1 LRCEFGAPRRGM
13 TLSCVHC
20 CLQCRSYRN
29 GFVWHDLADDDY
41 IHPVIGREYVLK
53 GTERLHPA
61 APPPPLLD
69 ATAASSS
76 SSGSQETPTSS
87 SSARWEARGGPA
99 HRKKGASTA
108 DELGEYV
115 VYKGEER
122 AADAATQTEDVGR
135 SGRCHGHP
143 RRVKAPAAQDELNRA
158 DTSPPTASTSPE
170 TLEALIKADG
180 RVVTAV
186 SGSGRARASS
196 VLMQLISCGSV
207 SVEEAHASPVMPRA
221 HRHHHH
227 HRARPPRPPAS
238 AAAEVIPSYR
248 AKIVEDKE
256 YFSGS
261 IIETAKRSPDD
272 DASQD
277 MAVLR
282 RSSSYNADR

>member
-1 LRCEFGAPRRGM
+1 M
-13 TLSCVHC
+13 
-20 CLQCRSYRN
+20 
-29 GFVWHDLADDDY
+29 WHDLADDDY
-41 IHPVIGREYVLK
+41 IHPVVGREYVLK

-69 ATAASSS
+69 AAAASSS
-76 SSGSQETPTSS
+76 SSGSQETPTST

-99 HRKKGASTA
+99 HRKKSASSCGAA

-122 AADAATQTEDVGR
+122 AADAATQTEDDVGR
-135 SGRCHGHP
+135 GRGHP
-143 RRVKAPAAQDELNRA
+143 RRAKAPAAQDELSRA
-158 DTSPPTASTSPE
+158 DTSSPPTASTSPE

-180 RVVTAV
+180 RVLAAV
-186 SGSGRARASS
+186 SGSGRARAPS

-207 SVEEAHASPVMPRA
+207 SVQDAHASPVMPRA
-221 HRHHHH
+221 HHRHHHHH
-227 HRARPPRPPAS
+227 HRARPPRPPAPS
-238 AAAEVIPSYR
+238 AAAAAVPSYR

-277 MAVLR
+277 MAVPVLR